1 MTNDELL
8 LAMSDMMDTKLAGA
22 LRPVREDIAE
32 LKTDVA
38 ELKTD
43 VAGLK
48 TDVAGLKTDVAVLQA
63 DVENLKTGM
72 AKLETGVAKLEN
84 GVAKLEIGMQKLDDR
99 VTKIE
104 LHLENV
110 TDRNI
115 KILAENYVPATK
127 RFEEVT
133 LQIPDMQCDI
143 EVLKNVTAEHSILL
157 GKITRPKL

>member
-38 ELKTD
+38 EL
-43 VAGLK
+43 
-48 TDVAGLKTDVAVLQA
+48 QA

-72 AKLETGVAKLEN
+72 AKLETGVAKLENGVAKLEN

-157 GKITRPKL
+157 GKIS

>member
-22 LRPVREDIAE
+22 LWPVREDIAE
-32 LKTDVA
+32 
-38 ELKTD
+38 
-43 VAGLK
+43 LK

-157 GKITRPKL
+157 GKIS

>member
-1 MTNDELL
+1 
-8 LAMSDMMDTKLAGA
+8 
-22 LRPVREDIAE
+22 
-32 LKTDVA
+32 
-38 ELKTD
+38 
-43 VAGLK
+43 
-48 TDVAGLKTDVAVLQA
+48 
-63 DVENLKTGM
+63 M

-157 GKITRPKL
+157 GKIS

>member
-38 ELKTD
+38 E
-43 VAGLK
+43 
-48 TDVAGLKTDVAVLQA
+48 LQA

-157 GKITRPKL
+157 GKIS

>member
-38 ELKTD
+38 EL
-43 VAGLK
+43 
-48 TDVAGLKTDVAVLQA
+48 QA

-72 AKLETGVAKLEN
+72 AKLETGVAKLE
-84 GVAKLEIGMQKLDDR
+84 IGMQKLDDR
-99 VTKIE
+99 MTKIE

-115 KILAENYVPATK
+115 KILAENYVPATR

-133 LQIPDMQCDI
+133 LQISDMQCDI
-143 EVLKNVTAEHSILL
+143 EVLKSVTAEHSILL
-157 GKITRPKL
+157 GKIS

>member
-8 LAMSDMMDTKLAGA
+8 LAMSDMMDTKLDRA

-38 ELKTD
+38 GLKTDVVELKTD

-48 TDVAGLKTDVAVLQA
+48 TDVAGLKTNVAKLETG
-63 DVENLKTGM
+63 VEKLKTGM
-72 AKLETGVAKLEN
+72 AKLETGVAKLET
-84 GVAKLEIGMQKLDDR
+84 GMQKLDDR

-115 KILAENYVPATK
+115 KILAENYVPATR

-143 EVLKNVTAEHSILL
+143 EVLKTVTAEHSKIL
-157 GKITRPKL
+157 GKIS

>member
-38 ELKTD
+38 ELKT
-43 VAGLK
+43 
-48 TDVAGLKTDVAVLQA
+48 A

-157 GKITRPKL
+157 GKIS

>member
-1 MTNDELL
+1 MPFGCPDAYNICKRKGGKTMTNDELL

-38 ELKTD
+38 E
-43 VAGLK
+43 
-48 TDVAGLKTDVAVLQA
+48 LQA

-157 GKITRPKL
+157 GKIS

>member
-32 LKTDVA
+32 LKTDV
-38 ELKTD
+38 
-43 VAGLK
+43 
-48 TDVAGLKTDVAVLQA
+48 
-63 DVENLKTGM
+63 ENLKTGM
-72 AKLETGVAKLEN
+72 AKLETGVAKLENGVAKLEN

-157 GKITRPKL
+157 GKIS

>member
-38 ELKTD
+38 EL
-43 VAGLK
+43 
-48 TDVAGLKTDVAVLQA
+48 QA

-72 AKLETGVAKLEN
+72 AKLETGVAKLENGVAKLEN

-115 KILAENYVPATK
+115 KILAENYVPATR

-157 GKITRPKL
+157 GKIS

>member
-32 LKTDVA
+32 
-38 ELKTD
+38 
-43 VAGLK
+43 
-48 TDVAGLKTDVAVLQA
+48 LKTDVAVLQA

-115 KILAENYVPATK
+115 KILAENYVPATR

-157 GKITRPKL
+157 GKIS

>member
-32 LKTDVA
+32 LKTHVA
-38 ELKTD
+38 E
-43 VAGLK
+43 LK

-157 GKITRPKL
+157 GKIS

>member
-38 ELKTD
+38 
-43 VAGLK
+43 
-48 TDVAGLKTDVAVLQA
+48 GLKTDVAVLQA

-72 AKLETGVAKLEN
+72 AKLETGVAKLENGVAKLEN

-143 EVLKNVTAEHSILL
+143 EVLKNVMAEHSILL
-157 GKITRPKL
+157 GKIS

>member
-32 LKTDVA
+32 LKTDGA
-38 ELKTD
+38 E
-43 VAGLK
+43 LK

-157 GKITRPKL
+157 GKIS

>member
-38 ELKTD
+38 E
-43 VAGLK
+43 
-48 TDVAGLKTDVAVLQA
+48 LQA

-104 LHLENV
+104 LNLENV

-157 GKITRPKL
+157 GKIS

>member
-22 LRPVREDIAE
+22 LRPVREDIAG
-32 LKTDVA
+32 
-38 ELKTD
+38 LKTD

-127 RFEEVT
+127 RFEEVP

-143 EVLKNVTAEHSILL
+143 EVLKHVTAEHSILL
-157 GKITRPKL
+157 GKIS

>member
-32 LKTDVA
+32 
-38 ELKTD
+38 
-43 VAGLK
+43 LK

-143 EVLKNVTAEHSILL
+143 EVLKNVMAEHSILL
-157 GKITRPKL
+157 GKIS

>member
-22 LRPVREDIAE
+22 LRPVREDI
-32 LKTDVA
+32 VG
-38 ELKTD
+38 LKTD

-157 GKITRPKL
+157 GKIS

>member
-8 LAMSDMMDTKLAGA
+8 LAMSDMMDTKLDRA

-32 LKTDVA
+32 LKTDVAGLKTDVA

-48 TDVAGLKTDVAVLQA
+48 TDVAK
-63 DVENLKTGM
+63 LKTGM
-72 AKLETGVAKLEN
+72 AKLETGVAKLET
-84 GVAKLEIGMQKLDDR
+84 GMQKLDDR

-115 KILAENYVPATK
+115 KILAENYVPATR

-143 EVLKNVTAEHSILL
+143 EVLKTVTAEHSKIL
-157 GKITRPKL
+157 GKIS

>member
-48 TDVAGLKTDVAVLQA
+48 TDVAGLKTDVAGLKTDVAVLQA

-72 AKLETGVAKLEN
+72 A
-84 GVAKLEIGMQKLDDR
+84 KLDDR

-157 GKITRPKL
+157 GKIS

>member
-22 LRPVREDIAE
+22 LRPVREDI
-32 LKTDVA
+32 
-38 ELKTD
+38 
-43 VAGLK
+43 AGLK

-157 GKITRPKL
+157 GKIS

>member
-38 ELKTD
+38 E
-43 VAGLK
+43 
-48 TDVAGLKTDVAVLQA
+48 LKTDVAVLQA

-157 GKITRPKL
+157 GKIS

>member
-38 ELKTD
+38 EL
-43 VAGLK
+43 
-48 TDVAGLKTDVAVLQA
+48 QA

-84 GVAKLEIGMQKLDDR
+84 GVAKLETGMQKLDDR

-157 GKITRPKL
+157 GKIS

>member
-43 VAGLK
+43 VA
-48 TDVAGLKTDVAVLQA
+48 VLQA

-72 AKLETGVAKLEN
+72 AKLETGVAKLENGVAKLEN

-157 GKITRPKL
+157 GKIS

>member
-22 LRPVREDIAE
+22 LWPVREDIAE

-38 ELKTD
+38 
-43 VAGLK
+43 GFK

-157 GKITRPKL
+157 GKIS

>member
-22 LRPVREDIAE
+22 LRPVREDIAG
-32 LKTDVA
+32 
-38 ELKTD
+38 LKTD

-115 KILAENYVPATK
+115 KILAENYVPATR

-157 GKITRPKL
+157 GKIS

>member
-38 ELKTD
+38 EL
-43 VAGLK
+43 
-48 TDVAGLKTDVAVLQA
+48 QA

-84 GVAKLEIGMQKLDDR
+84 GVAQLEIGMQKLDDR

-157 GKITRPKL
+157 GKIS

>member
-22 LRPVREDIAE
+22 LRPVREDI
-32 LKTDVA
+32 A

-84 GVAKLEIGMQKLDDR
+84 GVAKLEIGVQKLDDR

-157 GKITRPKL
+157 GKIS

>member
-32 LKTDVA
+32 
-38 ELKTD
+38 
-43 VAGLK
+43 
-48 TDVAGLKTDVAVLQA
+48 LKTDVAVLQA

-110 TDRNI
+110 TDRDI

-157 GKITRPKL
+157 GKIS

>member
-38 ELKTD
+38 E
-43 VAGLK
+43 LK

-157 GKITRPKL
+157 GKIS

>member
-38 ELKTD
+38 E
-43 VAGLK
+43 
-48 TDVAGLKTDVAVLQA
+48 LQA

-115 KILAENYVPATK
+115 KILAENYVPATR

-157 GKITRPKL
+157 GKIS

>member
-22 LRPVREDIAE
+22 LRPVREDI
-32 LKTDVA
+32 A

-72 AKLETGVAKLEN
+72 AKLERGVAKLEN

-157 GKITRPKL
+157 GKIS

>member
-38 ELKTD
+38 E
-43 VAGLK
+43 LK

-99 VTKIE
+99 VTKME

-157 GKITRPKL
+157 GKIS

>member
-48 TDVAGLKTDVAVLQA
+48 TDVAVLQA
-63 DVENLKTGM
+63 DVENFKTGM

-157 GKITRPKL
+157 GKIS

>member
-1 MTNDELL
+1 M
-8 LAMSDMMDTKLAGA
+8 
-22 LRPVREDIAE
+22 
-32 LKTDVA
+32 KTDVA
-38 ELKTD
+38 E
-43 VAGLK
+43 
-48 TDVAGLKTDVAVLQA
+48 LQA

-157 GKITRPKL
+157 GKIS

>member
-22 LRPVREDIAE
+22 LRPVREDI
-32 LKTDVA
+32 A

-84 GVAKLEIGMQKLDDR
+84 GVAKLEIGMQKLDAR

-157 GKITRPKL
+157 GKIS

>member
-22 LRPVREDIAE
+22 LRPVREDIAG
-32 LKTDVA
+32 
-38 ELKTD
+38 LKTD

-157 GKITRPKL
+157 GKIS